1 MFLWFLETCFRN
13 ASLETAFLSQ
23 CGHWFSNPGKWVSTC
38 ILVLYLSLFVLL
50 QKLQLHTLVPDSS
63 SIKLMDWAMRES
75 KSVIYKSILNI
86 YYCLWC
92 LYIWTLRAS
101 LDGACLSQCGQLCLT
116 LKCFSMCLLMS
127 VLSLLVLLHKSQF
140 HSLDPVS
147 STTRLIDWAI
157 MSSSSAIGL
166 YWRCTA

>member
-1 MFLWFLETCFRN
+1 MCFRK

-38 ILVLYLSLFVLL
+38 ILVLYLSLCVLL
-50 QKLQLHTLVPDSS
+50 QKLQLHTLVPNSS

-75 KSVIYKSILNI
+75 KSVTYKVILNI
-86 YYCLWC
+86 YCGMFGYCLWC
-92 LYIWTLRAS
+92 LYMWTLRAS